1 MFPEAGAAVNAAPRP
16 GSHRFS
22 GYGMIDLRLD
32 RSAPMPLYHQ
42 IVQALR
48 WKIGT
53 GALRPGEPLPPIRE
67 AAELWKVNY
76 HTVRRAYHELA
87 SQGWVESV
95 QGSGTQVSAALPA
108 DAVVGG
114 DDEVGPWVDQM
125 LAAAKARFGL
135 SAEGLAGLV
144 RERGRVLRVVMVECN
159 DHQSTFLAQQ
169 LEQAWPVEAIP
180 WSLHHGQAPPQLPII
195 GTYFHHSEMKA
206 MWPERIDDMH
216 FVTLH
221 LDPALKER
229 VETVARRRGAH
240 VLRLVERDPATAQQ
254 MAASVSGLL
263 SPGLQVRPLVGDP
276 DEVVGTLAPDEL
288 LLVAPRLWD
297 GVRPETRADERVFDV
312 RYVVVPDDLRRVW
325 RSLGRATAHAGQRS
339 GE

>member
-1 MFPEAGAAVNAAPRP
+1 M
-16 GSHRFS
+16 
-22 GYGMIDLRLD
+22 DLRLD

-53 GALRPGEPLPPIRE
+53 GALRPGEPLPPIRD
-67 AAELWKVNY
+67 AAEQWGVNY

-95 QGSGTQVSAALPA
+95 QGSGTQVAAALPA
-108 DAVVGG
+108 ESVAGG
-114 DDEVGPWVDQM
+114 DDDAGQWVDQM
-125 LAAAKARFGL
+125 LAAARERFGL
-135 SAEGLAGLV
+135 SADALAALV

-180 WSLHHGQAPPQLPII
+180 WSLHLGEAPPQLPII

-206 MWPERIDDMH
+206 LWPDRVGDMH

-229 VETVARRRGAH
+229 VERVADARGAK
-240 VLRLVERDPATAQQ
+240 VLRLVERDPATAQA
-254 MAASVSGLL
+254 MAAGVSALL
-263 SPGLQVRPLVGDP
+263 SPRLKVRPLVGDP
-276 DEVVGTLAPDEL
+276 DEVVRTLAPDEL

-297 GVRPETRADERVFDV
+297 TVSAGTRADERVFDV
-312 RYVVVPDDLRRVW
+312 RHVVVPQDLGRVW
-325 RSLGRATAHAGQRS
+325 RALGRAAVQAGGRS
-339 GE
+339 AG

>member
-1 MFPEAGAAVNAAPRP
+1 M
-16 GSHRFS
+16 
-22 GYGMIDLRLD
+22 DLRLD

-53 GALRPGEPLPPIRE
+53 GALRGGEPLPPIRE
-67 AAELWKVNY
+67 AAEQWGVNY

-95 QGSGTQVSAALPA
+95 QGSGTQVAAALPA
-108 DAVVGG
+108 DAVAGGG
-114 DDEVGPWVDQM
+114 DDEVGPWLDQM
-125 LAAAKARFGL
+125 LAAARERFGL
-135 SAEGLAGLV
+135 SPEGLAALV

-180 WSLHHGQAPPQLPII
+180 WSLHHGEAPPQLPII
-195 GTYFHHSEMKA
+195 GTYFHHSEMKTL
-206 MWPERIDDMH
+206 WPDRIGDMH

-229 VETVARRRGAH
+229 VERMADARGAR
-240 VLRLVERDPATAQQ
+240 VLRLVERDPATAQA
-254 MAASVSGLL
+254 MAAGVSALL
-263 SPGLQVRPLVGDP
+263 SPRLRVQPLVGDP
-276 DEVVGTLAPDEL
+276 DDVVRTLAPDEL

-297 GVRPETRADERVFDV
+297 GVSAGTRADERVFDV
-312 RYVVVPDDLRRVW
+312 RHVVVPEDLRRVW
-325 RSLGRATAHAGQRS
+325 RTLGRTAVQAGERS
-339 GE
+339 AG